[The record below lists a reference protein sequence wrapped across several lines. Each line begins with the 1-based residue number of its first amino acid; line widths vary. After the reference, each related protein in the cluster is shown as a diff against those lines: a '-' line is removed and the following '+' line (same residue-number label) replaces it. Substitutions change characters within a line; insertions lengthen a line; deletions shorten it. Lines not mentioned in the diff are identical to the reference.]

1 VFVVVA
7 DAVTLDMCVRCCIHA
22 SGGTFAT
29 TFDAHTR
36 VSESMHACN
45 LFSEGNCAKTGYC
58 ALTNSVPLTLLFPR
72 AQKYDFIINKLVAA
86 VDAEFT
92 LLNNKLALSQQFPSS
107 QQPQSP
113 EPY

>member
-1 VFVVVA
+1 MEHC
-7 DAVTLDMCVRCCIHA
+7 AVTN
-22 SGGTFAT
+22 ST
-29 TFDAHTR
+29 
-36 VSESMHACN
+36 
-45 LFSEGNCAKTGYC
+45 
-58 ALTNSVPLTLLFPR
+58 ALILLFPH

-107 QQPQSP
+107 QQPHSP